1 MSTDDPER
9 SGAELLTPIDF
20 QSPGRFALDIPAAI
34 ARTSGK
40 PPPPNRELQ
49 RFESAIEARR
59 HLDVLLQHARRNLS
73 LYSQDFEPWLYDDEA
88 VEQACSCLLRSN
100 PRCRFRVLLR
110 DSSRAVRQG
119 HRLLRLA
126 RRLTSQFQIRL
137 LHPDYQVSTTAFVLV
152 DAGGALA
159 CPEPGAFAGYALYHD
174 PGRVRQLQQQ
184 FDSAW
189 DHSLSDPEL
198 RSFLL

>member
-1 MSTDDPER
+1 MNADDPER
-9 SGAELLTPIDF
+9 SGADPLTPIDF
-20 QSPGRFALDIPAAI
+20 ESPGRFALDIPVA
-34 ARTSGK
+34 ARTVSE
-40 PPPPNRELQ
+40 PPPLNRELH
-49 RFESAIEARR
+49 RFESAIDARR
-59 HLDVLLQHARRNLS
+59 HLAILLQHARLNVS
-73 LYSQDFEPWLYDDEA
+73 LYSQDFEPWLYDDDA
-88 VEQACSCLLRSN
+88 VEQACARLLRSH
-100 PRCRFRVLLR
+100 PRSRLRVLLR

-126 RRLTSQFQIRL
+126 HRLTSQFQIRL
-137 LHPDYQVSTTAFVLV
+137 LHPDYQASTAAFLLI

-159 CPEPGAFAGYALYHD
+159 CPEPGAFAGYALYHA
-174 PGRVRQLQQQ
+174 PGRVRQLQRQ